1 MVDLG
6 KVLRADGVRG
16 YPAQALLFYERTRHF
31 LGKPAGTLL
40 HAVFASLFAAPRIE
54 GDFAVRAYNL
64 PVDTYRVGVVH
75 LPVLVEEVHDSLVKA
90 DELGQ
95 KTKRLSAKRQGLMH
109 RTDLKQVFIEF

>member
-16 YPAQALLFYERTRHF
+16 YPAQTLLFSERTRHF

-40 HAVFASLFAAPRIE
+40 HAVFLPLRAPRIE

-109 RTDLKQVFIEF
+109 RTDLKQVFIEL